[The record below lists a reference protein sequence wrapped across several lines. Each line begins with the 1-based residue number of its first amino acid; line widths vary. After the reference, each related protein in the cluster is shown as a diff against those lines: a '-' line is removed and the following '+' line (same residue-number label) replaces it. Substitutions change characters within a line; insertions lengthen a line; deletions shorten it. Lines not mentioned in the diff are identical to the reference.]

1 MRKRF
6 EEVKAQVR
14 LADQL
19 GFSDLL
25 TGMHYAAAPLQQYQM
40 IPLLARLLAETERMR
55 IITGI
60 ILLSLHKPLDIAE
73 QLATLD
79 VMSGGRLVFG
89 AGLGYRDVEF
99 KAFGTTAQ
107 ERVQRLEENLEAIK
121 RLWTEDDVSM
131 KGSHFELDRATVSLK
146 PIQKPHP
153 PIWLGANA
161 DVAVR
166 RAARLADTWF
176 INPHQRMDTIERQL
190 SLYKQAL
197 TELGKPMPDE
207 LPLMREIFVARTRAE
222 AVRLARPY
230 LEEKYKVYQQWGQ
243 QKAMPKGDDG
253 LSLAF
258 DELTRDRFLL
268 GSSDEVTE
276 QIVDYNRRLG
286 VNRMILS
293 VHWVGMPHSQVVDTL
308 NLFAP
313 RSCRRWLRLYKE
325 PHRARQCSQQP
336 PACRAACDR
345 HSHLHRRTVL
355 RDHHGGIRRGGNQ
368 GRAAQGR

>member
-1 MRKRF
+1 MGDLTYGLFVRGQYQAGDDMRKRF

-25 TGMHYAAAPLQQYQM
+25 TGMHYASAPLQQYQPV
-40 IPLLARLLAETERMR
+40 PLLARLLAETERMR

-99 KAFGTTAQ
+99 KAFGTTAR
-107 ERVQRLEENLEAIK
+107 ERVQRLEENLDAIK
-121 RLWTEDDVSM
+121 RLWTEDDVSI
-131 KGSHFELDRATVSLK
+131 KGSHFELDRVTVSLK
-146 PIQKPHP
+146 PVQKPHP

-161 DVAVR
+161 DGAVR

-197 TELGKPMPDE
+197 AELGKPMPGE

-222 AVRLARPY
+222 AIRLARPY
-230 LEEKYKVYQQWGQ
+230 LEEKYKVYHQWGQ
-243 QKAMPKGDDG
+243 DKAMPKGDDD
-253 LSLAF
+253 LSLDF

-268 GSSDEVTE
+268 GSPDEVAE
-276 QIVDYNRRLG
+276 QIIGYRRRLG

-308 NLFAP
+308 NLFAAEVMP
-313 RSCRRWLRLYKE
+313 K
-325 PHRARQCSQQP
+325 
-336 PACRAACDR
+336 
-345 HSHLHRRTVL
+345 VK
-355 RDHHGGIRRGGNQ
+355 Q
-368 GRAAQGR
+368 GL

>member
-1 MRKRF
+1 
-6 EEVKAQVR
+6 
-14 LADQL
+14 
-19 GFSDLL
+19 
-25 TGMHYAAAPLQQYQM
+25 
-40 IPLLARLLAETERMR
+40 MR

-121 RLWTEDDVSM
+121 RLWTETDVSM
-131 KGSHFELDRATVSLK
+131 KGTHFELDRATVSLK
-146 PIQKPHP
+146 PVQSPHP

-161 DVAVR
+161 DAAVR

-197 TELGKPMPDE
+197 AGLGKPMPDE

-222 AVRLARPY
+222 AIRLARPY

-243 QKAMPKGDDG
+243 QKAMPTGDDD

-268 GSSDEVTE
+268 GSPDEVTE
-276 QIVDYNRRLG
+276 QIVGYKRRLG

-293 VHWVGMPHSQVVDTL
+293 VHWVGMPHAQVVDTL
-308 NLFAP
+308 NLFAAEVMP
-313 RSCRRWLRLYKE
+313 KV
-325 PHRARQCSQQP
+325 RQ
-336 PACRAACDR
+336 A
-345 HSHLHRRTVL
+345 L
-355 RDHHGGIRRGGNQ
+355 
-368 GRAAQGR
+368 